1 VAGLDALLLLTVEA
15 CLRCAGGLGR
25 RGRPAAIEMVRPPTV
40 AAAALAR
47 VQQALGSALQGL
59 PGLGLRH
66 GGASPAS
73 SGRGAATALKA
84 IPEDVP

>member
-1 VAGLDALLLLTVEA
+1 MHLLLLTVEA
-15 CLRCAGGLGR
+15 CLRWCAGGLGR
-25 RGRPAAIEMVRPPTV
+25 RGRPAAIEMVRPPTF

-59 PGLGLRH
+59 PGLGVRH